1 MSCFA
6 VKPDS
11 SSFTNVN
18 VTLKSYGLSCKSF
31 SIHLLCSSIFEGSL
45 FDQSA
50 VIDEYLV
57 VHNHKM
63 TNKDI
68 SCETSNDF
76 VERDNGIGNRLIFG
90 KDQQKLD
97 IGTEERNKKIQK
109 FKESAWK
116 CVYYLSAEI
125 FALAITYHEPWLT
138 NTNNFWVGPG
148 TQRWPDQKAKLKLK
162 GLYMYTAGF
171 YMYSIFAL
179 IFWETRRSDFGVSM
193 GHHVATLVLITTSYV
208 TRFVRIGSVVL
219 ALHDASDVFLEVG
232 KMSKY
237 SGAEGLASCSFIL
250 FVLVWILLRLI
261 YYPFWILRS
270 TRLDNI

>member
-1 MSCFA
+1 MGLLDGVKSIDFENESYPTYHEFVFLPVFA
-6 VKPDS
+6 VFFPIVRYFLDIY
-11 SSFTNVN
+11 V
-18 VTLKSYGLSCKSF
+18 
-31 SIHLLCSSIFEGSL
+31 FE
-45 FDQSA
+45 
-50 VIDEYLV
+50 
-57 VHNHKM
+57 
-63 TNKDI
+63 
-68 SCETSNDF
+68 
-76 VERDNGIGNRLIFG
+76 GIGNRLIFG

-116 CVYYLSAEI
+116 C
-125 FALAITYHEPWLT
+125 
-138 NTNNFWVGPG
+138 PG